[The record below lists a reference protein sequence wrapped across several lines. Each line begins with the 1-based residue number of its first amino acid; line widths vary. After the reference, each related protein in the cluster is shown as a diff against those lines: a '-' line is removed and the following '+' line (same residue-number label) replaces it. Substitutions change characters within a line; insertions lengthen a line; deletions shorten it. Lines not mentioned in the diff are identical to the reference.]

1 MPQAGFTNQTA
12 YISYRNNSYF
22 GAYVD
27 NRISNFLGNIS
38 EDLQVKIQIV
48 KNKCEIYDNIV
59 SLFPI
64 VDFVESYIY
73 FYKTKF

>member
-12 YISYRNNSYF
+12 YIGYGNNSYF

-27 NRISNFLGNIS
+27 NSISNFLGNIS

-59 SLFPI
+59 SFFPI